1 MKYEIRDVVGYE
13 NLYMIDTEGNVFRV
27 KKDGLKLLK
36 PVKNNKVATGNFFK
50 VIFKSKQQHIA
61 EAITPNAKE
70 IINVLFFLKEEKK
83 LLIILIIFS

>member
-1 MKYEIRDVVGYE
+1 MQANQNYSSRITQI
-13 NLYMIDTEGNVFRV
+13 L
-27 KKDGLKLLK
+27 
-36 PVKNNKVATGNFFK
+36 
-50 VIFKSKQQHIA
+50 KSKQQHIA